1 MTDLDHEQD
10 SDYLRQSAVPRL
22 GMESTQSS
30 DMDRKPN
37 LNPALDVEPSTS
49 PSPSAS
55 ASASPPV
62 PPSPKPVPP
71 PPPSVVK
78 KTFFMSII
86 VILGMVNS
94 FGAGT
99 TLIGPKIQEDLGFGT
114 SELQVSS
121 RWLYTGCVDVVVLI
135 LIRRL
140 FVRLD
145 VIEKKWLSTSFYI
158 PLVSRLPLVCSAV
171 RSLIVTI
178 PQLIVPFTSLRSST

>member
-1 MTDLDHEQD
+1 MTDLEHIQESDH
-10 SDYLRQSAVPRL
+10 LRQSAVPRL

-37 LNPALDVEPSTS
+37 SNPALDVEPSTLPS

-55 ASASPPV
+55 ATASPPT
-62 PPSPKPVPP
+62 PPSPKTLPP

-78 KTFFMSII
+78 KTFYMSII

-99 TLIGPKIQEDLGFGT
+99 TLIGPKIQQDLGFGT

-121 RWLYTGCVDVVVLI
+121 RWLCKGPWVMSWY
-135 LIRRL
+135 R
-140 FVRLD
+140 
-145 VIEKKWLSTSFYI
+145 Y
-158 PLVSRLPLVCSAV
+158 
-171 RSLIVTI
+171 
-178 PQLIVPFTSLRSST
+178 